1 MTHEPIPSPK
11 KPSGCWLWSG
21 CLLTVISAILIVIT
35 IFLIFDAER
44 HLDERRAEYAAST
57 KEYEDALMAYEADS
71 ARLHAQY
78 LRIEKEIEAAKLRN
92 DSNAVW
98 ALEDSLMLYAEP
110 EYHPRGAIGFNI
122 AGAFYLLFIIFLL
135 IPLVIGIIL
144 LLYYRYKK
152 NKFTRASNELFG
164 P

>member
-1 MTHEPIPSPK
+1 
-11 KPSGCWLWSG
+11 LWSG
-21 CLLTVISAILIVIT
+21 CLLTVISALLIVIT
-35 IFLIFDAER
+35 IFLIFDAEE

-78 LRIEKEIEAAKLRN
+78 QRIEKEIEAAKLRN

-98 ALEDSLMLYAEP
+98 TLEDSLLLYAEP

-122 AGAFYLLFIIFLL
+122 AGAFYLLFIVFLL